1 MAFANGGSLLD
12 FINARGGGSSSLD
25 ENGLS
30 MEERKERVRGKR
42 KGRVTGR
49 AVHLLRVEDI
59 LTLFGEIV
67 VGLAFLHSRNIL
79 HLDLKVSFSFSART
93 TSSTCSRCDSI

>member
-12 FINARGGGSSSLD
+12 FVNARGGGSTATE

-30 MEERKERVRGKR
+30 TEERKERARGKR

-49 AVHLLRVEDI
+49 AVHLLRIEDI
-59 LTLFGEIV
+59 LTLFGDIV

-79 HLDLKVSFSFSART
+79 HLDLKVSSPVST
-93 TSSTCSRCDSI
+93 PPSSNTS